1 MYRRLF
7 SFSLLLVLTTATFA
21 QRGQP
26 PMGQTEM
33 RPGTVPDALTQTDT
47 KSIVDLAT
55 KKRRVLSNYCRLDF
69 DGARL
74 SPEGWNRFEPYT
86 SISANPDYRRLV
98 IVSRFSVEPPEES
111 AELLYVNY
119 QDEGYYDD
127 RGGYV
132 ASSAKERVEFQVEE
146 KNNDAVVARVSTE
159 MPHVSPR
166 AAITWMTQRLSD
178 PKTSEA
184 NRTRLKDAIE
194 QLTKLIP
201 QPIPQL
207 TPQPSP
213 TAQGK

>member
-7 SFSLLLVLTTATFA
+7 GFPLLLVLTATTFA
-21 QRGQP
+21 QMNPTMPHPGQ
-26 PMGQTEM
+26 
-33 RPGTVPDALTQTDT
+33 VPDALQQTDA
-47 KSIVDLAT
+47 KSVIDMAVM
-55 KKRRVLSNYCRLDF
+55 KRRVLSNYCRLDY

-74 SPEGWNRFEPYT
+74 SPEGWKRFEPYT
-86 SISANPDYRRLV
+86 SISANPAYRRLV
-98 IVSRFSVEPPEES
+98 VVSRFSVETPEQS

-132 ASSAKERVEFQVEE
+132 ASPAKERVEFQVEE
-146 KNNDAVVARVSTE
+146 KDNDVAVAKVSTE

-166 AAITWMTQRLSD
+166 AAIAWMSQRLAD

-184 NRTRLKDAIE
+184 DRTRLKEAIE

-201 QPIPQL
+201 QPIPQ
-207 TPQPSP
+207 PSP